1 MAGVKTRRHS
11 DSKLSELV
19 GPGKEFI
26 PSEVPTLRAIIQK
39 GILIRD
45 RLVLEQG
52 SAKKDVRVKDIV
64 DELVPLIVAQWQISN
79 AKFAPP
85 VTIKEDSIRAKV
97 ERLWGKVEE
106 VKRGRAGKGKGGGKG
121 KGKMEREKVELLLDK
136 LVDITT
142 CPHSIQLCNEPDSGC
157 KDVKKCKFQAHVKC
171 DCPYEKKVP
180 VLELRWLYAQRAKKG
195 EKSSMMMSTDDK
207 PETEKQRKA
216 EKRRCDEIEADMKRK
231 KRQNEEEQLLMQQNA
246 GDEVELEECELGNQE
261 MAEQEEEN
269 MFAPSPAVV
278 KEQEEEAVREVDA
291 LLEEKLGEFAQHCIE
306 LHCFALHWNVVL
318 CI

>member
-11 DSKLSELV
+11 DSIRVSKLSEKV

-26 PSEVPTLRAIIQK
+26 PSEVPTLRAIIQR

-45 RLVLEQG
+45 RLLLEQG
-52 SAKKDVRVKDIV
+52 TAKTDVHNKDII
-64 DELVPLIVAQWQISN
+64 DKLVPLIVAQWQISN

-97 ERLWGKVEE
+97 ERLWKKVEK

-121 KGKMEREKVELLLDK
+121 KGKREREQVELLLDK

-157 KDVKKCKFQAHVKC
+157 KDVRKCKVQAHIKC
-171 DCPYEKKVP
+171 DCPHEKKVP
-180 VLELRWLYAQRAKKG
+180 ILELRWLHAQRIKIG

-216 EKRRCDEIEADMKRK
+216 EKRRCEEIEADTKRK
-231 KRQNEEEQLLMQQNA
+231 KKQDEQEQLLMQQKANNL
-246 GDEVELEECELGNQE
+246 VELEEYELTNQE
-261 MAEQEEEN
+261 MEEEDE
-269 MFAPSPAVV
+269 MFAPSLAVV

-291 LLEEKLGEFAQHCIE
+291 LLGERLGGFEFGLHCIG
-306 LHCFALHWNVVL
+306 
-318 CI
+318 I